1 MPVEDIVYIGI
12 GIGLFA
18 IVAIYLLRS
27 KGKTATEY
35 GGDNNSNNK
44 GEIQSGD
51 GNTNRS
57 K

>member
-1 MPVEDIVYIGI
+1 MDDIIYIGA
-12 GIGLFA
+12 GVGLFA
-18 IVAIYLLRS
+18 IIAIYLLRS
-27 KGKTATEY
+27 KGKSATTY

>member
-44 GEIQSGD
+44 GEIQTGD